1 MPSQVRHHEGTL
13 AEWLEDA
20 AFLLMLFSAL
30 AIIVTIA
37 LLIAVF

>member
-1 MPSQVRHHEGTL
+1 MSSQTHHHEGTR

-20 AFLLMLFSAL
+20 AFLLMLFSAVT
-30 AIIVTIA
+30 IIATIA